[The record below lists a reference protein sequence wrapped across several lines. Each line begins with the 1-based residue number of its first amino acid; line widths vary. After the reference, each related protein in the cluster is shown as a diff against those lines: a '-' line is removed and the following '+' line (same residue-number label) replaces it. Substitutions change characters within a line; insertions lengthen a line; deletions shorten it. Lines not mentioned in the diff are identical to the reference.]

1 MAESLKVQS
10 GRIEGSTSG
19 IRAVGNDES
28 RSRSMFRVSAATIRG
43 LTAARRPRSTAA
55 IGLFGTMAR
64 LETGDRRECRARDR
78 RTCVRALG
86 NGCAAPNPAVNA
98 RVEDSRAEDPE
109 SLSFASS
116 EAFPTCRCLSVHH
129 WPHLAGVACAYAR
142 ENSVAFNWTGNCVT
156 YDRGVAEDS
165 AHDGPD
171 RRVHGQRSTRR

>member
-1 MAESLKVQS
+1 LNRSKFSPVELRAPRARDSS
-10 GRIEGSTSG
+10 GWERREQIQ
-19 IRAVGNDES
+19 VYVS
-28 RSRSMFRVSAATIRG
+28 RRRRHHSWLDGRTAPQVDSR
-43 LTAARRPRSTAA
+43 L
-55 IGLFGTMAR
+55 GLFGTMAG
-64 LETGDRRECRARDR
+64 LEKGDRRECRARDR

-142 ENSVAFNWTGNCVT
+142 ENLVAFNWTGNCVT
-156 YDRGVAEDS
+156 CDRGVAEDS

>member
-1 MAESLKVQS
+1 MAESLEVQS
-10 GRIEGSTSG
+10 GRTEGSTSG

-43 LTAARRPRSTAA
+43 LTAARRPRSKAA
-55 IGLFGTMAR
+55 SACSAR
-64 LETGDRRECRARDR
+64 WLDSKKVTVEKCRARDR
-78 RTCVRALG
+78 RTSVRALG
-86 NGCAAPNPAVNA
+86 NGCPAPNPAVNA

-116 EAFPTCRCLSVHH
+116 EAFPPCRCLSVHH
-129 WPHLAGVACAYAR
+129 WPHLAGLASAYAR

-156 YDRGVAEDS
+156 CDRGVAEDS